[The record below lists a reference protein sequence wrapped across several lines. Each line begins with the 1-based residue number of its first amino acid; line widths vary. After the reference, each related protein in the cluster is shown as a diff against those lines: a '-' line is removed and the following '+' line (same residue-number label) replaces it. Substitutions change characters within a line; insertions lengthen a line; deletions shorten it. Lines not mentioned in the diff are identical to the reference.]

1 MRICIVGKY
10 PPIQGGVSAHT
21 YWLAQ
26 TLAALG
32 HEVHVVTNANE
43 VEPRFRVWMRPED
56 WRRCESD
63 HPSGGFVRVHWT
75 DAELDR
81 QRHIPWSNPFVTK
94 LASAAARAVRDRDLE
109 LIFSYYLEPYGVA
122 GHLSA
127 SMTGRPHVTRLAG
140 SDFGRLRKLAQFQ
153 PLYDHVLS
161 SAARVAIGGV
171 GRDELAGCR
180 IEDPVDDHPLPEGVF
195 GPEGE
200 VLDVQALAAEV
211 AAQPDAAPLRIGAGL
226 DAGPYL
232 GIYGKISEPKGTFDL
247 LPALAALRRRGREF
261 HLLAM
266 AHGWGGLEER
276 FHEAI
281 RELGLDDCV
290 TQLPFLPPWRVP
302 AFARRCQA
310 VCFLER
316 DFPIAG
322 HVPAVP
328 REVLASG
335 RCLVA
340 SAPILRSQSQAGRLV
355 HLYNCIAVKDVRN
368 VDELAAQLEVALGDP
383 HTAGRIGALGH
394 HYSRRREQ
402 AHAFPRNYERLF
414 ADVIDGRAPSELT
427 RADFPWCQLAGALL
441 EPPPEGEGEALAL
454 TVYTRLLKTG
464 MQSDPR
470 HGLLLDAVRFELHT
484 SELLIDT
491 FDDDG
496 LFRLRCEDPDRD
508 LTTLRPAPAPGLTL
522 RQFDHDVAVLA
533 EAYERGAPPWDVP
546 ARTSWAAFL
555 PGGRAFSLTPEAFDL
570 LRCCDGNRTIGEMAD
585 ELGEGEL
592 RETIRRTLVEWFE
605 AGLIALG

>member
-1 MRICIVGKY
+1 VRLCIVGKY

-26 TLAALG
+26 GLAALG

-43 VEPRFRVWMRPED
+43 VEPRFRMWMRPED
-56 WRRCESD
+56 WRRCEGD
-63 HPSGGFVRVHWT
+63 HPGGGSIRVHQT
-75 DAELDR
+75 DAELGR

-94 LASAAARAVRDRDLE
+94 LASAAARTVREHNLE

-122 GHLSA
+122 GHLA
-127 SMTGRPHVTRLAG
+127 AHMTGRPHVIRPAG

-153 PLYDHVLS
+153 PLYDHLFR
-161 SAARVAIGGV
+161 SAARVMIGAAD
-171 GRDELAGCR
+171 RDELAGCR
-180 IEDPVDDHPLPEGVF
+180 IEDPADDHPLPEGVF
-195 GPEGE
+195 APEGE
-200 VLDVQALAAEV
+200 VLGVEALAAEV
-211 AAQPDAAPLRIGAGL
+211 AGQPGAAPLRIGAGL
-226 DAGPYL
+226 NGAPCL

-247 LPALAALRRRGREF
+247 LSALAVLRRRGRKF

-266 AHGWGGLEER
+266 AHGWDGLEER
-276 FHEAI
+276 FHETI
-281 RELGLDDCV
+281 RQLGLDDCV

-322 HVPAVP
+322 HMPTVP
-328 REVLASG
+328 REVLACG

-355 HLYNCIAVKDVRN
+355 HLYNCIAVNDVRN
-368 VDELAAQLEVALGDP
+368 VDELAAKLGVALENP
-383 HTAGRIGALGH
+383 HTAGRIGARGH
-394 HYSRRREQ
+394 QYSRRREQ

-414 ADVIDGRAPSELT
+414 ADVIEGRAPAEPAP
-427 RADFPWCQLAGALL
+427 ADFPWCRLAGAHLK
-441 EPPPEGEGEALAL
+441 PPTEGEGEVLAL
-454 TVYTRLLKTG
+454 TVYKRLLETDK
-464 MQSDPR
+464 QSDPR
-470 HGLLLDAVRFELHT
+470 HQLLLDAARFELYT
-484 SELLIDT
+484 SELLFDT
-491 FDDDG
+491 GDSDG
-496 LFRLRCEDPDRD
+496 LFRLECEDPDRD
-508 LTTLRPAPAPGLTL
+508 LTALRPDAAPGLTL
-522 RQFDHDVAVLA
+522 RHFDHDVAALA
-533 EAYERGAPPWDVP
+533 EAHKQGAPPWEVP
-546 ARTSWAAFL
+546 PRPSWAAFL
-555 PGGRAFSLTPEAFDL
+555 PGGRAFSLTPEARGL
-570 LRCCDGNRTIGEMAD
+570 LRCCDGTRSIGELAD